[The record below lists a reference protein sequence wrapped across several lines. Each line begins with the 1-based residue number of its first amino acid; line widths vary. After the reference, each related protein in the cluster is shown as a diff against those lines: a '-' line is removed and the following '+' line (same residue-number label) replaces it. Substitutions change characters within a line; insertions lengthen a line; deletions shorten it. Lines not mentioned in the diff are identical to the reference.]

1 MRQGS
6 APNFCP
12 PVEEGVTL
20 EFVDERGDAVTLEFL
35 GLVLHGERRY
45 GFFFPVSEDEPAGSS
60 GEVVL
65 LEVTEL
71 DEDGQPSAFELVEDE
86 GVASEVYADFRQ
98 ATKDL
103 YDFADGPRGLPGAL
117 SGAMRPARHLRA
129 RAAGVSGLAEPA
141 RRTSAPERVPTAL
154 RLHQLGL
161 GDGCKVHDLVVYGL
175 LKAADLLLG
184 LGHGEYAGSCG
195 LDRLHLPFVLCV
207 LHRCPRISASGHDT
221 YASAYI

>member
-86 GVASEVYADFRQ
+86 GVASEVYADFRD
-98 ATKDL
+98 A
-103 YDFADGPRGLPGAL
+103 ACAAP
-117 SGAMRPARHLRA
+117 SGAGRRRFGAGRTCSPDVSARTGPNRPPASPARTGRWLQ
-129 RAAGVSGLAEPA
+129 G
-141 RRTSAPERVPTAL
+141 T
-154 RLHQLGL
+154 
-161 GDGCKVHDLVVYGL
+161 
-175 LKAADLLLG
+175 
-184 LGHGEYAGSCG
+184 
-195 LDRLHLPFVLCV
+195 
-207 LHRCPRISASGHDT
+207 
-221 YASAYI
+221 

>member
-86 GVASEVYADFRQ
+86 GVASEVYAAR
-98 ATKDL
+98 
-103 YDFADGPRGLPGAL
+103 LPARASRRPSGRDAACAAP
-117 SGAMRPARHLRA
+117 SGAGRRRFGAGRTCSPDVSARTGPNRPPASPARTGRWLQ
-129 RAAGVSGLAEPA
+129 G
-141 RRTSAPERVPTAL
+141 T
-154 RLHQLGL
+154 
-161 GDGCKVHDLVVYGL
+161 
-175 LKAADLLLG
+175 
-184 LGHGEYAGSCG
+184 
-195 LDRLHLPFVLCV
+195 
-207 LHRCPRISASGHDT
+207 
-221 YASAYI
+221 